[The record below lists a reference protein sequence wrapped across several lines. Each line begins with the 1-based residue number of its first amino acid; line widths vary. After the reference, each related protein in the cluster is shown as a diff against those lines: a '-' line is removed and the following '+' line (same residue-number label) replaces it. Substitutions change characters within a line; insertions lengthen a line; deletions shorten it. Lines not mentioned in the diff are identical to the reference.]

1 MIKIKPNIFRLSL
14 ADNKVQS
21 IFDIERNITI
31 PKFSQPLTNAKFKIY
46 ILKSEDKILY
56 IGTTKSSIK
65 NRLRYGLNANG
76 QNGYHGYKWKT
87 FETVLLYVFCFDNFG
102 KVEIESV
109 EAELAFIVRKSTG
122 RWPESQN
129 EIHFNNNFIPTGQLI
144 AEKIFKQL
152 NETKEKNNR

>member
-14 ADNKVQS
+14 AENKVQS
-21 IFDIERNITI
+21 IFDIDKNEFVAR
-31 PKFSQPLTNAKFKIY
+31 FSKPVTDNNFKIY

-65 NRLRYGLNANG
+65 NRLRYGLTASG
-76 QNGYHGYKWKT
+76 LNGYHGYKWKT
-87 FETVLLYVFCFDNFG
+87 FETVLLYVFCFYDSD
-102 KVEIESV
+102 KMKIESV
-109 EAELAFIVRKSTG
+109 EAELAYIVRKETG

-144 AEKIFKQL
+144 AEKIFRQL
-152 NETKEKNNR
+152 NETK